1 MQYATTVNK
10 YGNVYAEHF
19 GAWYPV
25 ICAVCKHY
33 RVGTREWRNLDTADV
48 ALSSCA
54 ERSGSA
60 LNDRWLLRST
70 LLILALRSLKIVRL
84 LNWRLTAWDNYNIG
98 KFPDDS
104 LCQPGLLFGLFL
116 FVCHWSSSISK
127 IVIGFP
133 RTVSVRW
140 PMILN
145 CEPRGSNN
153 SYSSLLDT
161 ASM

>member
-60 LNDRWLLRST
+60 LNDRWLFAEHA
-70 LLILALRSLKIVRL
+70 IDPCAAKPE
-84 LNWRLTAWDNYNIG
+84 D
-98 KFPDDS
+98 
-104 LCQPGLLFGLFL
+104 CQAFELEAYGLG
-116 FVCHWSSSISK
+116 
-127 IVIGFP
+127 
-133 RTVSVRW
+133 
-140 PMILN
+140 
-145 CEPRGSNN
+145 
-153 SYSSLLDT
+153 
-161 ASM
+161 